1 MKTGEQG
8 EQDGHACA
16 VSERLFKTGKLGSTE
31 AKALRLQEVKTGE
44 CARLFLVPTPRFH
57 S

>member
-8 EQDGHACA
+8 EQDGHVCA

-44 CARLFLVPTPRFH
+44 CARLFLAPTPRFH